1 MRFGRFGETT
11 PSASQMDWFNAEGTT
26 MTIDDWHSPEERTLQ
41 YLAASTPEFEA
52 FNRILLVVHAHE
64 EPTEVVLPEH
74 AGVTGYTR
82 LWDSAGEEPVDDQ
95 STTHPASA
103 ITVPP
108 LSMHLFR
115 AHGDR

>member
-1 MRFGRFGETT
+1 
-11 PSASQMDWFNAEGTT
+11 MDWFNAEGTT

-41 YLAASTPEFEA
+41 YLAASTPEFED

-64 EPTEVVLPEH
+64 DETHVVLPEH

-82 LWDSAGEEPVDDQ
+82 IWDSAGEVPVEDPRAH
-95 STTHPASA
+95 SPGERL
-103 ITVPP
+103 TVPP

-115 AHGDR
+115 AHGEW